1 MRQNLLFILGAL
13 SAMPGAAA
21 TDIPDGW
28 SLYDL
33 IPPADRVL
41 LFDYD
46 AEGKKLPIL
55 WGFDTAWNDYGN
67 MLRGV
72 RYSRGADVGV
82 ARVSFQPWA
91 KIEEKGK
98 LPPDASGE
106 S

>member
-1 MRQNLLFILGAL
+1 MVDIYLYLIEMYIIVQIYHDYLCGNLLYDNFNLTMRQNLLFILGAL

-55 WGFDTAWNDYGN
+55 
-67 MLRGV
+67 
-72 RYSRGADVGV
+72 
-82 ARVSFQPWA
+82 A
-91 KIEEKGK
+91 KRTI
-98 LPPDASGE
+98 
-106 S
+106 

>member
-72 RYSRGADVGV
+72 PWRALLAWCRRGRGACLVPALG
-82 ARVSFQPWA
+82 
-91 KIEEKGK
+91 
-98 LPPDASGE
+98 
-106 S
+106 